1 MGMEHATND
10 PILRPGYADFMRSPL
25 GRSSGAAIYA
35 MAAFNDGSGDPI
47 GVLRPMDRQA
57 MLEAKAELTRP
68 IGREARLLT
77 PIVFTA
83 GADVR
88 SQDTAASGE
97 AGIDCRIPDTPEG
110 PFV

>member
-10 PILRPGYADFMRSPL
+10 PILRPGYADFMRSRL

-47 GVLRPMDRQA
+47 GGLRPMDRQI
-57 MLEAKAELTRP
+57 MLGGRAALARP
-68 IGREARLLT
+68 IGRQAPLR
-77 PIVFTA
+77 PPMVFTG

-88 SQDTAASGE
+88 SHVTAASGE
-97 AGIDCRIPDTPEG
+97 AGIDCRIPDTPE
-110 PFV
+110 